1 MTAPGIPHL
10 RVVIA
15 VSAFVLVGFAIVSGY
30 VIGWSSDD
38 VTKGNIIGSWLNFAM
53 LVVGFWIGSSS
64 AGKIK
69 DLPSG
74 DPAPPD
80 AQAAANQVAEAAVN
94 EAENIGPRPSG
105 GE

>member
-15 VSAFVLVGFAIVSGY
+15 VSAFVLIGFAIVSGY

-69 DLPSG
+69 DLPPG
-74 DPAPPD
+74 ATPPD
-80 AQAAANQVAEAAVN
+80 AQAAADQVAAAATDEADKIAGN
-94 EAENIGPRPSG
+94 A
-105 GE
+105 